1 VSMKTIMEKCI
12 DRMTKLLNRLGITGK
27 QSFFVFVKQFF
38 KFCLIGVS
46 NTLVHLGVYFVLV
59 HFSVHYLIAN
69 AIAFTVSVGNAYLWN
84 RLFVFSLDSGN
95 GLRAFFKTFTVY
107 FFSTFLFGSVL
118 LFVFVDILHISQQ
131 IAPLINIAIVTPIN
145 FLLNKFWAFK

>member
-1 VSMKTIMEKCI
+1 MKTIMEKCTN
-12 DRMTKLLNRLGITGK
+12 RVTKLLNRLGITDRS
-27 QSFFVFVKQFF
+27 SFFAFAKQFI

-46 NTLVHLGVYFVLV
+46 NALVHLGVYYLII
-59 HFSVHYLIAN
+59 HFGVHYLIAN

-84 RLFVFSLDSGN
+84 RLFVFPLDPRN
-95 GLRAFFKTFTVY
+95 GLRAFLKTFTVY
-107 FFSTFLFGSVL
+107 FFSTFLFGTAL
-118 LFVFVDILHISQQ
+118 LFIFVDILRVSQQ